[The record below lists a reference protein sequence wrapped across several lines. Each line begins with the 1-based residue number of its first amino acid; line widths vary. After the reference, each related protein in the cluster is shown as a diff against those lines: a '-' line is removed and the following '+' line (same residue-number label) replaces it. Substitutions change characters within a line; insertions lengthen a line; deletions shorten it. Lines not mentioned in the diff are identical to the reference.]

1 MSSGFVS
8 GGTADAPTERSDEWL
23 AAQQEIEANRRRK
36 AIEARQQDGKSLFE
50 ILEANKGT
58 HLGGALNKPAAKQ
71 DAFEEANKLK
81 NQFRSLD
88 EDEIEFLDSVLE
100 STRAEEDR
108 VRKETAEGL
117 ELFRKQ
123 QEDADKK
130 ARAADDDGAQ
140 TQDGSPVRGDEWGT
154 TGRKRKRTKDKEVLK
169 GVKVR
174 RASSSAE
181 QASSS
186 TPAKDLSTKPAKD
199 DSDSIATSTKP
210 PASKDSAKISDPK
223 PAKVAPEPVAAKK
236 PPPPP
241 SNKGLGLVDYGSDED
256 SD

>member
-23 AAQQEIEANRRRK
+23 AAQQEIEANRQRK

-50 ILEANKGT
+50 ILEANK
-58 HLGGALNKPAAKQ
+58 AAKQ

-88 EDEIEFLDSVLE
+88 EDEVEFLDSVLE

-108 VRKETAEGL
+108 VKKETAEGL

-123 QEDADKK
+123 QEEADKK
-130 ARAADDDGAQ
+130 ARAAENDGAQ
-140 TQDGSPVRGDEWGT
+140 IQEGSPVREDEWGAT
-154 TGRKRKRTKDKEVLK
+154 SRKRKRTKDKEVLK

-186 TPAKDLSTKPAKD
+186 SSAKDLPTKPAKD
-199 DSDSIATSTKP
+199 ASSVATSTKP
-210 PASKDSAKISDPK
+210 ETPQDSAKASETQ
-223 PAKVAPEPVAAKK
+223 PAKVPAQPAAIKK
-236 PPPPP
+236 PLPPPP
-241 SNKGLGLVDYGSDED
+241 KTGLGLVDYGSDED
-256 SD
+256 DD

>member
-23 AAQQEIEANRRRK
+23 AAQQEIEANRQRK

-50 ILEANKGT
+50 ILEANKGI

-130 ARAADDDGAQ
+130 ARAADDGGAQ
-140 TQDGSPVRGDEWGT
+140 IQDGSP
-154 TGRKRKRTKDKEVLK
+154 RKRTKDKEVLK

-174 RASSSAE
+174 RASSST
-181 QASSS
+181 S
-186 TPAKDLSTKPAKD
+186 TKDLSTKPTKD

-210 PASKDSAKISDPK
+210 PTPKDSAKILDSK
-223 PAKVAPEPVAAKK
+223 PAKEAPKPVAVKK
-236 PPPPP
+236 PSPPPPK
-241 SNKGLGLVDYGSDED
+241 KGLGLVDYGSDED

>member
-23 AAQQEIEANRRRK
+23 AAQQEIEANRQRK

-50 ILEANKGT
+50 ILEANK
-58 HLGGALNKPAAKQ
+58 AAKQ

-130 ARAADDDGAQ
+130 ARAADDGGAQ
-140 TQDGSPVRGDEWGT
+140 IQDGSPVREDEWGT
-154 TGRKRKRTKDKEVLK
+154 AGRKRKRTKDKEVLK

-174 RASSSAE
+174 RASSST
-181 QASSS
+181 S
-186 TPAKDLSTKPAKD
+186 TKDLSTKPTKD

-210 PASKDSAKISDPK
+210 PTPKDSAKILDSK
-223 PAKVAPEPVAAKK
+223 PAKEAPKPVAVKK
-236 PPPPP
+236 PSPPPPK
-241 SNKGLGLVDYGSDED
+241 KGLGLVDYGSDED

>member
-23 AAQQEIEANRRRK
+23 AAQQEIEANRQRK

-50 ILEANKGT
+50 ILEANK
-58 HLGGALNKPAAKQ
+58 AAKQ

-88 EDEIEFLDSVLE
+88 EDEVEFLDSVLE

-108 VRKETAEGL
+108 VKKETAEGL

-123 QEDADKK
+123 QEEADKK
-130 ARAADDDGAQ
+130 ARAAENDGAQ
-140 TQDGSPVRGDEWGT
+140 IQEGSPVREDEWGAT
-154 TGRKRKRTKDKEVLK
+154 SRKRKRTKDKEVLK

-186 TPAKDLSTKPAKD
+186 SSAKDLPTKPAKD
-199 DSDSIATSTKP
+199 EPSSVVTSTKP
-210 PASKDSAKISDPK
+210 QALQYSAKVSETQ
-223 PAKVAPEPVAAKK
+223 PAKVAPEPAAIKK

-241 SNKGLGLVDYGSDED
+241 PKTGLGLVDYGSDED
-256 SD
+256 DE

>member
-23 AAQQEIEANRRRK
+23 AAQQEIEANRQRK

-50 ILEANKGT
+50 ILEANK
-58 HLGGALNKPAAKQ
+58 AAKQ

-130 ARAADDDGAQ
+130 ARAADNDGAQ

-181 QASSS
+181 QASPS
-186 TPAKDLSTKPAKD
+186 TSTKDLSTKPAKD

-210 PASKDSAKISDPK
+210 PTSNDSAKTLDSK
-223 PAKVAPEPVAAKK
+223 PVKVAPKLVAVKK
-236 PPPPP
+236 PSPPP

>member
-23 AAQQEIEANRRRK
+23 AAQQEIEANRQRK

-50 ILEANKGT
+50 ILEANK
-58 HLGGALNKPAAKQ
+58 AAKQ

-140 TQDGSPVRGDEWGT
+140 TQDGSPVREDEWGT

-186 TPAKDLSTKPAKD
+186 TSTKELSTNPAKD

-210 PASKDSAKISDPK
+210 PASKDSAKISDSK
-223 PAKVAPEPVAAKK
+223 PAKVAPKPVAAKK
-236 PPPPP
+236 PSPPP

>member
-23 AAQQEIEANRRRK
+23 AAQQEIEANRQRK

-50 ILEANKGT
+50 ILEANK
-58 HLGGALNKPAAKQ
+58 AAKQ

-130 ARAADDDGAQ
+130 ARAADDGGAQ
-140 TQDGSPVRGDEWGT
+140 IQDGSPVREDEWGT
-154 TGRKRKRTKDKEVLK
+154 AGRKRKRTKDKEVLK

-174 RASSSAE
+174 RASSST
-181 QASSS
+181 S
-186 TPAKDLSTKPAKD
+186 TKDLSTKPTKD

-210 PASKDSAKISDPK
+210 PTPKDSAKILDSK
-223 PAKVAPEPVAAKK
+223 PAKEAPKPVAVKK
-236 PPPPP
+236 PSPPPPK
-241 SNKGLGLVDYGSDED
+241 KGLGLVDYGSDED
-256 SD
+256 SDEDSD

>member
-23 AAQQEIEANRRRK
+23 AAQQEIEANRQRK

-50 ILEANKGT
+50 ILEANK
-58 HLGGALNKPAAKQ
+58 AAKQ

-130 ARAADDDGAQ
+130 ARGADDDG
-140 TQDGSPVRGDEWGT
+140 TQIPDGSPVREDEWGT

-181 QASSS
+181 QAPSS
-186 TPAKDLSTKPAKD
+186 TSTKDLSTKPAKD
-199 DSDSIATSTKP
+199 NSDSTAPSTKP

-223 PAKVAPEPVAAKK
+223 PAKVAPKPVAVKK
-236 PPPPP
+236 PSPPP
-241 SNKGLGLVDYGSDED
+241 SKKGLGLVDYGSDED

>member
-23 AAQQEIEANRRRK
+23 AAQQEIEANRQRK

-50 ILEANKGT
+50 ILEANK
-58 HLGGALNKPAAKQ
+58 AAKQ

-130 ARAADDDGAQ
+130 ARAADNDGAQ
-140 TQDGSPVRGDEWGT
+140 TQDGSPVREDDWGT

-174 RASSSAE
+174 RASSST
-181 QASSS
+181 S
-186 TPAKDLSTKPAKD
+186 TKDLPTKPAKD
-199 DSDSIATSTKP
+199 DSDSTATSTKP
-210 PASKDSAKISDPK
+210 PASKDSAKIPGPK
-223 PAKVAPEPVAAKK
+223 PAKVAPKPVAVKK
-236 PPPPP
+236 PSPPP

>member
-23 AAQQEIEANRRRK
+23 AAQQEIEANRQRK

-50 ILEANKGT
+50 ILEANK
-58 HLGGALNKPAAKQ
+58 AAKQ

-130 ARAADDDGAQ
+130 ARAADDGGAQ
-140 TQDGSPVRGDEWGT
+140 IQDGSPVREDEWGT
-154 TGRKRKRTKDKEVLK
+154 AGRKRKRTKDKEVLK

-174 RASSSAE
+174 RASSST
-181 QASSS
+181 S
-186 TPAKDLSTKPAKD
+186 TKDLSTKPTKD

-210 PASKDSAKISDPK
+210 PTPKDSAKILDSK
-223 PAKVAPEPVAAKK
+223 PAKEAPKPVAVKK
-236 PPPPP
+236 AIT
-241 SNKGLGLVDYGSDED
+241 SSTQKKD
-256 SD
+256 

>member
-23 AAQQEIEANRRRK
+23 AAQQEIEANRQRK

-130 ARAADDDGAQ
+130 ARAADNDGAQ
-140 TQDGSPVRGDEWGT
+140 IQDGSPVREDEWGT

-169 GVKVR
+169 GIKVR
-174 RASSSAE
+174 RASSST
-181 QASSS
+181 S
-186 TPAKDLSTKPAKD
+186 TKDLPTKPAKD
-199 DSDSIATSTKP
+199 DSDSVATNTKP
-210 PASKDSAKISDPK
+210 PTSKDSAKISDPK
-223 PAKVAPEPVAAKK
+223 LAMVAPKPVAVKK
-236 PPPPP
+236 PSPPS
-241 SNKGLGLVDYGSDED
+241 SNKGLGLVNYGSDED

>member
-8 GGTADAPTERSDEWL
+8 GGTADAPIERSDEWL
-23 AAQQEIEANRRRK
+23 AAQQEIEANRQKK

-50 ILEANKGT
+50 ILEANK
-58 HLGGALNKPAAKQ
+58 AAKQ
-71 DAFEEANKLK
+71 DAFEEANKIK

-123 QEDADKK
+123 QEEADKK
-130 ARAADDDGAQ
+130 ARAAENDG
-140 TQDGSPVRGDEWGT
+140 TQIQEGSPVREDEWVA
-154 TGRKRKRTKDKEVLK
+154 TGRKRKRSKDKEVLK

-174 RASSSAE
+174 RTSSSAE
-181 QASSS
+181 Q
-186 TPAKDLSTKPAKD
+186 TPTPSKDLSAKLAKD
-199 DSDSIATSTKP
+199 ESSSIPTSTESST
-210 PASKDSAKISDPK
+210 SKVSTKVSKAQSATVVPK
-223 PAKVAPEPVAAKK
+223 AAVVKK
-236 PPPPP
+236 PSPPPK
-241 SNKGLGLVDYGSDED
+241 KGLGLVDYGSDED
-256 SD
+256 DD

>member
-8 GGTADAPTERSDEWL
+8 GGTADAPTQRSDEWL
-23 AAQQEIEANRRRK
+23 AAQQEIEANRQRK
-36 AIEARQQDGKSLFE
+36 AIEARQQDGKSL
-50 ILEANKGT
+50 
-58 HLGGALNKPAAKQ
+58 GALNEPAAKQ

-88 EDEIEFLDSVLE
+88 EDEVEFLDSVLE

-108 VRKETAEGL
+108 VKKETAEGL

-123 QEDADKK
+123 QEEADRK
-130 ARAADDDGAQ
+130 ARAAENDEASIQ
-140 TQDGSPVRGDEWGT
+140 EGSPVREDEWGT
-154 TGRKRKRTKDKEVLK
+154 TSRKRKRTKDKEVLK

-186 TPAKDLSTKPAKD
+186 SAKDLPKKPAKD
-199 DSDSIATSTKP
+199 DSSSVATSTEP
-210 PASKDSAKISDPK
+210 QNPQDSVTVSETQ
-223 PAKVAPEPVAAKK
+223 PAKVPAQPAASKK

-241 SNKGLGLVDYGSDED
+241 PKTGLGLVDYGSDED
-256 SD
+256 DE

>member
-23 AAQQEIEANRRRK
+23 AAQQEIEANRQRK

-50 ILEANKGT
+50 ILEANK
-58 HLGGALNKPAAKQ
+58 AAKQ

-130 ARAADDDGAQ
+130 ARAADNDGAQ

-186 TPAKDLSTKPAKD
+186 TSTKDLSTKPAKD

-210 PASKDSAKISDPK
+210 STSKDSAKTLDPK
-223 PAKVAPEPVAAKK
+223 PAKIAPKPVAVKK
-236 PPPPP
+236 PSPPPF
-241 SNKGLGLVDYGSDED
+241 NKGLGLVDYGSDED

>member
-23 AAQQEIEANRRRK
+23 AAQQEIEANRQRK

-50 ILEANKGT
+50 ILEANK
-58 HLGGALNKPAAKQ
+58 AAKQ

-130 ARAADDDGAQ
+130 ARAADDGGAQ
-140 TQDGSPVRGDEWGT
+140 IQDGSPVREDEWGT
-154 TGRKRKRTKDKEVLK
+154 AGRKRKRTKDKEVLK

-174 RASSSAE
+174 RASSST
-181 QASSS
+181 S
-186 TPAKDLSTKPAKD
+186 TKDLSTKPTKD
-199 DSDSIATSTKP
+199 DSDSIVTSTKP
-210 PASKDSAKISDPK
+210 PTPKDSAKILDSK
-223 PAKVAPEPVAAKK
+223 PAKEAPKPVAVKK
-236 PPPPP
+236 PSPPPPK
-241 SNKGLGLVDYGSDED
+241 KGLGLVDYGSDED
-256 SD
+256 SDEDSD

>member
-23 AAQQEIEANRRRK
+23 AAQQEIEANRQRK

-50 ILEANKGT
+50 ILEANK
-58 HLGGALNKPAAKQ
+58 AAKQ

-108 VRKETAEGL
+108 VKRETAEGL

-130 ARAADDDGAQ
+130 ARAADDDGTQ
-140 TQDGSPVRGDEWGT
+140 IQDGSPVREDEWGT

-174 RASSSAE
+174 RASSSAD

-186 TPAKDLSTKPAKD
+186 TSTKDLSTKSAKD

-210 PASKDSAKISDPK
+210 PTSKDAAKSLDTKPVKVGPK
-223 PAKVAPEPVAAKK
+223 PVAVKK
-236 PPPPP
+236 PSPPP